1 MTRREQCQQK
11 YYYTDNEN
19 LRRSDPVMGAW
30 SDNQACLYSYDVAI
44 LPMLTDEGMLST
56 DKPSPLTRDEVA
68 DVLKHIARHPEYRK
82 QTVICHDEN
91 FVPVTLCDGKV
102 WLSGKPS

>member
-1 MTRREQCQQK
+1 MKSSVLE
-11 YYYTDNEN
+11 
-19 LRRSDPVMGAW
+19 GW

-56 DKPSPLTRDEVA
+56 YKPSPLTRDEVA
-68 DVLKHIARHPEYRK
+68 DVLKHIAKHPEYRN

-91 FVPVTLCDGKV
+91 FVPVTLRAGEVCDDAA
-102 WLSGKPS
+102 